1 MIKKVFLKFFQNE
14 VYKFKIKRLY
24 YLYKIKIKKGHMPL
38 FNFKNYIFDNHIFFL
53 N

>member
-38 FNFKNYIFDNHIFFL
+38 FLLIDYENI
-53 N
+53 